1 MFTAAR
7 KRVLLPYLAL
17 GFSAALS
24 LISIVAIVSLT
35 AFNGPD
41 QTDGWAIA
49 FLAFLP
55 LCFFFMGLATAQTQ
69 TELQELRQ
77 QLATLTAQQQTH

>member
-24 LISIVAIVSLT
+24 LIAIVTMVSLT
-35 AFNGPD
+35 ALNGPSS
-41 QTDGWAIA
+41 DGWAIA

-55 LCFFFMGLATAQTQ
+55 MCFYFMGLATAQTQ
-69 TELQELRQ
+69 RELQELRQ
-77 QLATLTAQQQTH
+77 QLATLTAQQQGR